1 MIAFLERG
9 HMAPTFDRRSLLL
22 GGAATAAG
30 IAGASALDLDQL
42 AAAASSNNGPGRNG
56 IGRGRPKKGG
66 KLVFGV
72 DAEEQGFDPTQARY
86 DEVGVMYA
94 RTVFDPLTIV
104 TAKGG
109 WKPYLAQSVTSNADF
124 TAWTITLR
132 PNVLFHDGTA
142 CDGAAL
148 VTNLKAQS
156 KSLLTGI
163 IINPTLVS
171 IVQSGPLAA
180 TITFKSPWAPF
191 PFYLA
196 GGIGGQI
203 AYVVAPSMLA
213 NPHGTNQPVG
223 TGPFVFKEWI
233 PNDHFTATANPHY
246 WRPGLPHLSEI
257 TFKPIPDEQ
266 SRASALKSGTID
278 IMITDTPQVITQFR
292 GNKSFS
298 YNDDSVHVAGEPD
311 MNCIQLNCLA
321 KPFNNPNVRRAAAM
335 AINRKQYI
343 KVIDDNVLPLS
354 NGLFAK
360 GSPYYSTTPFPGYN
374 PSEAK
379 RLIHQAEATEGNP
392 ISITLGTT
400 TSPAATRA
408 QQYIQQAW
416 QSVGFKVTN
425 TTVLQNDLINDAL
438 AGKFEALEWRQFG
451 AVDPDLNYIFWSTT
465 TVSSGPLSINMAH
478 SADPQ
483 VETALLQGRSSTD
496 PSVRAKA
503 YKQVNKRL
511 ALDVPYIWTDR
522 AVWAVVSK
530 PSVQNWNNPTV
541 PDGSKAFG
549 VIGGS
554 VWPTQIWVS

>member
-1 MIAFLERG
+1 
-9 HMAPTFDRRSLLL
+9 MAPTFDRRKLLL

-30 IAGASALDLDQL
+30 MAGAGALDLDLL
-42 AAAASSNNGPGRNG
+42 AAAASSTNGPGRNG
-56 IGRGRPKKGG
+56 IGTARPKKGG
-66 KLVFGV
+66 ALTFGV
-72 DAEEQGFDPTQARY
+72 DAEEQGFDPTQARF
-86 DEVGVMYA
+86 DEVGVIYA

-104 TAKGG
+104 TAGGG
-109 WKPYLAQSVTSNADF
+109 WKPYLAQSVTPNTDY

-132 PNVLFHDGTA
+132 PNVVFHDGTA

-163 IINPTLVS
+163 VINPTLVS
-171 IVQSGPLAA
+171 ITQTGPLAA

-191 PFYLA
+191 PYYLA

-213 NPHGTNQPVG
+213 NKNGTSQPVG

-246 WRPGLPHLSEI
+246 WRPGLPYLSQI
-257 TFKPIPDEQ
+257 TYKPIPDEQ
-266 SRASALKSGTID
+266 ARAEALKSGTID
-278 IMITDTPQVITQFR
+278 MMITDTPQVITQFR
-292 GNKSFS
+292 GDKKYAYS
-298 YNDDSVHVAGEPD
+298 DDSVHVAGEPD

-321 KPFNNPNVRRAAAM
+321 KPFNNPLVRRAAAM
-335 AINRKQYI
+335 ALNRPQYV
-343 KVIDDNVLPLS
+343 KVVDEGILPLS
-354 NGLFAK
+354 QGLFVN
-360 GSPYYSTTPFPGYN
+360 GSPFYSSTQFPSYN

-379 RLIHQAEATEGNP
+379 RLIHQAEAAEGNP
-392 ISITLGTT
+392 ITMTLGTT
-400 TSPAATRA
+400 TGPAALRA
-408 QQYIQQAW
+408 QEYVQQAW

-425 TTVLQNDLINDAL
+425 TIVLQNDLINNAL
-438 AGKFEALEWRQFG
+438 AGKFEALLWRQFG

-478 SADPQ
+478 SADPK
-483 VETALLQGRSSTD
+483 VETALIQGRSSTD
-496 PSVRAKA
+496 PTVRAKA
-503 YKQVNKRL
+503 YKTVNQRL
-511 ALDVPYIWTDR
+511 ALDIPYIWTDR
-522 AVWAVVSK
+522 AVWAVISK
-530 PSVQNWNNPTV
+530 PNVQNWNNPTA

-554 VWPTQIWVS
+554 PWPTQIWVS

>member
-1 MIAFLERG
+1 
-9 HMAPTFDRRSLLL
+9 
-22 GGAATAAG
+22 
-30 IAGASALDLDQL
+30 
-42 AAAASSNNGPGRNG
+42 
-56 IGRGRPKKGG
+56 
-66 KLVFGV
+66 
-72 DAEEQGFDPTQARY
+72 EQGFDPTQARF

-104 TAKGG
+104 TANGG
-109 WKPYLAQSVTSNADF
+109 WKPYLAQSVTSNADY

-148 VTNLKAQS
+148 VTNLKAQA

-163 IINPTLVS
+163 VINPTLVS

-180 TITFKSPWAPF
+180 TITFESPWAPF

-213 NPHGTNQPVG
+213 NKNGTNQPVG

-246 WRPGLPHLSEI
+246 WRPGLPYLSEI

-266 SRASALKSGTID
+266 ARASALKSGTID

-292 GNKSFS
+292 GNKNWS

-335 AINRKQYI
+335 ALNRKQYA
-343 KVIDDNVLPLS
+343 KVIDDNVLPMS
-354 NGLFAK
+354 DGLFVK
-360 GSPYYSTTPFPGYN
+360 GSPYYAKTAFPGYN

-379 RLIHQAEATEGNP
+379 RLIRQAEASEGGP
-392 ISITLGTT
+392 ISVTLGTT

-416 QSVGFKVTN
+416 QTVGFKVTN
-425 TTVLQNDLINDAL
+425 TTVLQNNLINDAL

-465 TVSSGPLSINMAH
+465 TVSTGPLSINMAH
-478 SADPQ
+478 NADPKI
-483 VETALLQGRSSTD
+483 EAALQQGRSSTD
-496 PSVRAKA
+496 PAVRAKA
-503 YKQVNKRL
+503 YKTVNSRL

-554 VWPTQIWVS
+554 VWPTQIWVR